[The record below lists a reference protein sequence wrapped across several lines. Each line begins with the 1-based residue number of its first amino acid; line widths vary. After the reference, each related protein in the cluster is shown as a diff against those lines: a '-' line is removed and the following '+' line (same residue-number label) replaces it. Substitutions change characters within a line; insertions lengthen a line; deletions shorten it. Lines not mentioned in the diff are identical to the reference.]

1 MDMGGKAP
9 CTIITSNLIMNLSK
23 SNILLFLFACSRCFG
38 GWAQDFSSPFVLH
51 NFEIKNGV
59 NFLSWNMY
67 EDSEYDGSIDA
78 VSGLEITLPQPLY
91 DTFIVNQFTTQPFL
105 LVSRESGKE
114 GTFSLIA
121 SNTED
126 SVFISDLNHD
136 FEYSDDISIIPATRL
151 KDIFFEVEDQIDPM
165 DSVVIWTTFGWK
177 NYRYINNQWY
187 TAGTRKDQGDTIIY
201 PDEGFI
207 YIRSNS
213 ETFSFAQSGN
223 ANLSAKLSIPNK
235 DKKWVLPNP
244 FPVDVHLSELMDH
257 FDLIKKPSLVT
268 ADKIAFWRDGA
279 SVYKIYYNDG
289 NRWLD
294 EGNQEIDP
302 IIPSG
307 KSFFILRSNES
318 DAISQSTY
326 IINPAYKNN

>member
-1 MDMGGKAP
+1 M
-9 CTIITSNLIMNLSK
+9 
-23 SNILLFLFACSRCFG
+23 
-38 GWAQDFSSPFVLH
+38 VH

-59 NFLSWNMY
+59 NFLAWNMHS
-67 EDSEYDGSIDA
+67 ESEYDGGIDA
-78 VSGLEITLPQPLY
+78 VDGSKITLPQPLY

-126 SVFISDLNHD
+126 SVYISDLNHT
-136 FEYSDDISIIPATRL
+136 FEEADSISIIPATRL
-151 KDIFFEVEDQIDPM
+151 KDIFFEVEDQIDPK
-165 DSVVIWTTFGWK
+165 DSVLVWTAIGWK

-187 TAGTRKDQGDTIIY
+187 TAGTRDDQGNAIIC

-207 YIRSNS
+207 YIRSNA
-213 ETFSFAQSGN
+213 ETFSFAQAGE
-223 ANLSAKLSIPNK
+223 ARLFAKLSVPNQG
-235 DKKWVLPNP
+235 KKFILPNP
-244 FPVDVHLSELMDH
+244 FPIDIHLSGLMDH
-257 FDLIKKPSLVT
+257 FDLIKEPSLIT

-326 IINPAYKNN
+326 IINPAYENN

>member
-1 MDMGGKAP
+1 MKYIFLIFISSV
-9 CTIITSNLIMNLSK
+9 CYSQQYFTS
-23 SNILLFLFACSRCFG
+23 
-38 GWAQDFSSPFVLH
+38 QDFSNPVMVH

-59 NFLSWNMY
+59 NFLAWNMHS
-67 EDSEYDGSIDA
+67 ESEYDGGIDA
-78 VSGLEITLPQPLY
+78 VDGLKITLPQPLY
-91 DTFIVNQFTTQPFL
+91 DTFIVNQFMTQPFL

-126 SVFISDLNHD
+126 SVYISDLNHT
-136 FEYSDDISIIPATRL
+136 FKEADDISIIPATRL
-151 KDIFFEVEDQIDPM
+151 KDIFFEVEDQIDPK
-165 DSVVIWTTFGWK
+165 DSVLVWTAIGWK

-187 TAGTRKDQGDTIIY
+187 TAGTRDDQGNAIIY

-207 YIRSNS
+207 YIRSNA
-213 ETFSFAQSGN
+213 ETFSFAQAGE
-223 ANLSAKLSIPNK
+223 ARLFAKLSVPNQG
-235 DKKWVLPNP
+235 KKFILPNP
-244 FPVDVHLSELMDH
+244 FPIDIHLSGLMDH
-257 FDLIKKPSLVT
+257 FDLIKEPSLIT

-326 IINPAYKNN
+326 IINPAYENN